1 MEDYTEL
8 QEIISDSLGIHISQ
22 DELEELDIEM
32 NKKNDFHL
40 EIGGNEYRFISE
52 SSIED
57 IYYDGQ
63 VELIKECYLGG
74 KELPWWIEIDW
85 EKTVENVL
93 SSDGYGNHFSG
104 YDGSEETFTYNTEL
118 WYVFRTN

>member
-8 QEIISDSLGIHISQ
+8 QEIITDSLGIDVSQ
-22 DELEELDIEM
+22 DELEALDVETSRS
-32 NKKNDFHL
+32 NDFHL

-52 SSIED
+52 KTIED
-57 IYYDGQ
+57 IYQ
-63 VELIKECYLGG
+63 EEQEELIKECYLGG
-74 KELPWWIEIDW
+74 NELPWWIEIDW

-104 YDGSEETFTYNTEL
+104 YDGSEETFGYKDEV